1 LAQGLQ
7 VEEIIGGIEMEEER
21 PSGTGENDI
30 SDDLRFSP
38 RPNRAHEINWQPW
51 GEKAFKQAA
60 AEDKPILLSI
70 SAVWCHWCHVMDET
84 SYSDAAVI
92 DLVNDRYVP
101 IRIDSDRNPDINRRY
116 NQGGWPTTAFLS
128 SEGQLLAG
136 ATYVPPEAM
145 RKHSVEIEEPA
156 GEALLPEV
164 AQVELSL
171 DQVREAGS
179 LLLKSWDRTYG
190 GLGTAPKFPQ
200 VDAVSLALEL
210 FCDEGE
216 REYLHFFRSTLEAM
230 IRGNLLDKIEGGFF
244 RYSTTRDWSIPHY
257 EKMLADNAAL
267 ISLSLKAYSL
277 TAKEIYRR
285 TAAETAEYIRSTLS
299 DGESRFY
306 GSQDADEEYYLLKAE
321 ERKKLTPP
329 PVDKTV
335 YTDLASQAAVAFME
349 AGLVLGRQDYIALA
363 HSSLDF
369 LWSACYLEGEG
380 LAHYHNGEPRRWGLL
395 EDQASAAKAYLQA
408 YGYSGREDYLRRAEA
423 LLRLVVSDHWDD
435 NAGVLYDTTQRHALA
450 VIKPEP
456 ADINI
461 QAQAAEAMLH
471 YWALSGEEEWR
482 SLAGRILVNAAWS
495 LASFGILA
503 APYIKAVNMY
513 LRGPTLVKIT
523 GPAAGKAQ
531 AFLRTSLLS
540 PFARLIPLLS
550 GKDIGEGEVEAE
562 VCTTEACQLH
572 TKDLNILAEHL
583 EVGPDVLKGG
593 KLS

>member
-1 LAQGLQ
+1 
-7 VEEIIGGIEMEEER
+7 MEEER
-21 PSGTGENDI
+21 PPGTGENDI

-51 GEKAFKQAA
+51 GEKAFKRAA
-60 AEDKPILLSI
+60 VEDKPVLLSI

-84 SYSDAAVI
+84 SYSDTAVI
-92 DLVNDRYVP
+92 DLVNDRYIP

-128 SEGQLLAG
+128 SEGQLFAG

-145 RKHSVEIEEPA
+145 RKALERISELYGEHSVEIEEPA

-164 AQVELSL
+164 AEVELSL
-171 DQVREAGS
+171 GQVREAGS

-200 VDAVSLALEL
+200 VDAVNLALEL
-210 FCDEGE
+210 FRDEGE
-216 REYLHFFRSTLEAM
+216 REYLHFVRSTLEAM
-230 IRGNLLDKIEGGFF
+230 IRGNLLDKVEGGFF

-267 ISLSLKAYSL
+267 ISLLLKAYAL
-277 TAKEIYRR
+277 TAEEIYRR
-285 TAAETAEYIRSTLS
+285 TAAETAEYVRSTLS

-321 ERKKLTPP
+321 EREKLTPP
-329 PVDKTV
+329 PIDKTV

-349 AGLVLGRQDYIALA
+349 AGLVLGRQDYTNLA

-369 LWSACYLEGEG
+369 LWSDCYLEGEG
-380 LAHYHNGEPRRWGLL
+380 LAHYHDGEPHRWGLL

-408 YGYSGREDYLRRAEA
+408 YGYSGREDYLRRAEM
-423 LLRLVVSDHWDD
+423 LLRLVVSNHWDD
-435 NAGVLYDTTQRHALA
+435 GAGVLYDTAEKHALA
-450 VIKPEP
+450 GLKPEP

-471 YWALSGEEEWR
+471 YRALNGEEDWR
-482 SLAGRILVNAAWS
+482 ELAGRILADAAWN
-495 LASFGILA
+495 LASFGVLA

-513 LRGPTLVKIT
+513 LRGPVLVKIT
-523 GPAAGKAQ
+523 GAAAEKAQ
-531 AFLRTSLLS
+531 VFLRASLLS

-572 TKDLNILAEHL
+572 TKDLNILTEHL
-583 EVGPDVLKGG
+583 EVDPDVLKGG
-593 KLS
+593 NLS